1 MTPRFSGKGFYQN
14 VYIFL
19 LVTGIILMVFA
30 YLLYRHTFI
39 SLLIPA
45 GVVLVA
51 GMLAFVAVR
60 KHYNR
65 VYGIRG
71 FFYALSNSL
80 LAYGGMVAFLFL
92 LINYY
97 GASTVDEGLVVPIKR
112 KHLAID
118 STGRITKLEKPSI
131 IIHHQGV
138 DKELVFDFA
147 RYPQVI
153 AAEYVVIDYSRGFF
167 GYDILHSYD
176 VVQKLPEPELPAE
189 P

>member
-1 MTPRFSGKGFYQN
+1 MTKRFSGKSFYQN

-19 LVTGIILMVFA
+19 LVTGIVLMVLA
-30 YLLYRHTFI
+30 YLIYRHTFI
-39 SLLIPA
+39 PLMIPVGIVFLTGLI
-45 GVVLVA
+45 
-51 GMLAFVAVR
+51 AFVAVR

-80 LAYGGMVAFLFL
+80 LAYGGTVSFLFL

-97 GASTVDEGLVVPIKR
+97 GASSVDEGLVLPVKR

-118 STGRITKLEKPSI
+118 STGRITAMEKPSV

-153 AAEYVVIDYSRGFF
+153 QAEYVVIDYSRGFF
-167 GYDILHSYD
+167 GYDILHSFD
-176 VVQKLPEPELPAE
+176 VVQKLPEQQP
-189 P
+189 